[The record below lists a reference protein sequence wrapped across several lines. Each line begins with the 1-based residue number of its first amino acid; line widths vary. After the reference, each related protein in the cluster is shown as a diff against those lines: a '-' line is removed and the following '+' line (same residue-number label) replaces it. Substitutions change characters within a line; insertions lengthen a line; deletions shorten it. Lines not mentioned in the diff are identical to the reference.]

1 MRPLI
6 LIILFIA
13 ISRSLFASTGDTT
26 FYHYV
31 KVGGKVV
38 GQEWVV
44 QKEKNQYD
52 FYDEYNDRGRGP
64 AVYTHIR
71 TDDKG
76 MIVSAAYSGVDYHK
90 STVNEKFDIRG
101 GKAYWTNQFEHDSAV
116 YRGQLYSAMNWSY
129 AQQSL
134 NLRMLRT
141 TGTTGTN
148 GEIQLLPSGVLRY
161 RLLTTV
167 HLDSLPPLELVA
179 FTGGGYTPDYFW
191 FTTDGQFFASVTG
204 WFSLIARGYEGKVN
218 DLVAAQ
224 KPYEE
229 RFFHDLSASMT
240 EKPAAGLAI
249 TNTTVF
255 DPESGLTAADQTV
268 LIQQDHILK
277 VGNARDIAVPTGFK
291 VIDGTGKFLMPGLWD
306 MHTHFYMDEGP
317 FMLAQGV
324 TNIRDMGNDFELL
337 HIRRLIDD
345 DSILGPTLSYLSG
358 FIDKAGPMAGP
369 TGVLVN
375 NLQEALQAVD
385 TYKSKGY
392 DQIKLYSS
400 IEPGW
405 VQQIAAKA
413 HGLGMRVCGHIPAFM
428 TASQAVD
435 AGYDEITHINMI
447 VLNFFGDTIDTR
459 DMTRLTLPGLR
470 AYTIDVKGA
479 AFQAFMGQ
487 LKQHHTVV
495 DPTLSAFEDE
505 DLQMP
510 GEIAK
515 AYKAI
520 GPFLPAKVRRD
531 AMNSS
536 YIGADS
542 QRQVYARSFANMGRM
557 VKELYDNGLIV
568 LAGTDGGILQ
578 HELELYSAAGI
589 PNAAV
594 LKMATYWPAKV
605 SGKDSVLGTIR
616 AGKLANLVLVDGNP
630 LAHMEDIRKIEV
642 TIKEGRV
649 YSPKAIYGQFGWGYY

>member
-1 MRPLI
+1 MFMRPI
-6 LIILFIA
+6 FLIILFSAIA
-13 ISRSLFASTGDTT
+13 QGLFASTGDTT

-44 QKEKNQYD
+44 QKDKNQYD

-64 AVYTHIR
+64 AVYTHIQ

-76 MIVSAAYSGVDYHK
+76 IIVSAAYSGVDYHK
-90 STVNEKFDIRG
+90 STVDEKFYVRG
-101 GKAYWTNQFEHDSAV
+101 GKAYWTNQFEHDSAI
-116 YRGQLYSAMNWSY
+116 YRNQMYSAMNGSF
-129 AQQSL
+129 AEISL
-134 NLRMLRT
+134 RLRMLQI
-141 TGTTGTN
+141 TGTN
-148 GEIQLLPSGVLRY
+148 GEIKLLPSGVLRS
-161 RLLTTV
+161 RVLTTV
-167 HLDSLPPLELVA
+167 QLDSLPSLQLVA

-204 WFSLIARGYEGKVN
+204 WFSLIVRGYEGRVN

-224 KPYEE
+224 KPYEGQ
-229 RFFHDLSASMT
+229 FFHDLSTSMT

-255 DPESGLTAADQTV
+255 DPESGLTAGHHTV

-277 VGNARDIAVPTGFK
+277 VGNVRDMAVPAGFK

-337 HIRRLIDD
+337 HKRQLIDD
-345 DSILGPTLSYLSG
+345 DSILGPTLTYLSG

-405 VQQIAAKA
+405 VQPIAAKA

-470 AYTIDVKGA
+470 AYTIDVKGT

-505 DLQMP
+505 ETQMP
-510 GEIAK
+510 GELAK
-515 AYKAI
+515 AYVAI
-520 GPFLPAKVRRD
+520 GPFLPAKLRRD
-531 AMNSS
+531 LMNSG

-542 QRQVYARSFANMGRM
+542 QRQVYARSFRNMGSM

-605 SGKDSVLGTIR
+605 SGRDNALGTIR

-630 LAHMEDIRKIEV
+630 LEHIEDIRKIEV

-649 YSPKAIYGQFGWGYY
+649 YRPKAIYGQFGWGYY

>member
-1 MRPLI
+1 M
-6 LIILFIA
+6 LIILFSV

-31 KVGGKVV
+31 KIGKVV

-44 QKEKNQYD
+44 QKEKNQYVL
-52 FYDEYNDRGRGP
+52 YDEYNDRGRGP
-64 AVYTHIR
+64 AVYTHIQ

-76 MIVSAAYSGVDYHK
+76 IIVSAAYSGVDYHK
-90 STVNEKFDIRG
+90 SIVNEKFDVRG
-101 GKAYWTNQFEHDSAV
+101 GKAYWTNQFEHDSAI
-116 YRGQLYSAMNWSY
+116 YRGQLYSAMNLSY

-134 NLRMLRT
+134 ILRMMKAT
-141 TGTTGTN
+141 ATN

-161 RLLTTV
+161 RVLTAV
-167 HLDSLPPLELVA
+167 HLDSLPSLELVA
-179 FTGGGYTPDYFW
+179 FTGSGYTPDYFW

-204 WFSLIARGYEGKVN
+204 WFSLIVRGYEGRVN

-224 KPYEE
+224 KPYEQQ
-229 RFFHDLSASMT
+229 FFHDLSTSMT
-240 EKPAAGLAI
+240 EKPATGLAI

-255 DPESGLTAADQTV
+255 NPESGLTAEHQTV
-268 LIQQDHILK
+268 LIQKDHILN
-277 VGNARDIAVPTGFK
+277 VGNAQGIIVPMGYK
-291 VIDGTGKFLMPGLWD
+291 VIDGSGKFLMPGLWD

-337 HIRRLIDD
+337 HIRQLIDD
-345 DSILGPTLSYLSG
+345 DSVLGPTLTYLSG

-405 VQQIAAKA
+405 VQPIAVKA
-413 HGLGMRVCGHIPAFM
+413 HGLGMRVCGHIPAYM

-459 DMTRLTLPGLR
+459 NMTRLTLPGQK

-487 LKQHHTVV
+487 LKQYHTVV

-510 GEIAK
+510 GELAK
-515 AYKAI
+515 AYVAL

-536 YIGADS
+536 YIGTDS
-542 QRQVYARSFANMGRM
+542 QRQVYARSFRNMERM

-578 HELELYSAAGI
+578 HELELYSQAGI

-630 LAHMEDIRKIEV
+630 LEHMEDIRKISV

-649 YSPKAIYGQFGWGYY
+649 YSPKEIYKQFGWGYY